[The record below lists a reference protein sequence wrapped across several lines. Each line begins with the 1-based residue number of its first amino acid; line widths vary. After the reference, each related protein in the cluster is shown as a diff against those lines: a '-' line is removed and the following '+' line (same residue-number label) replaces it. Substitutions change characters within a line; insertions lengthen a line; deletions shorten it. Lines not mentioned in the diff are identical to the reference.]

1 MKKIDLHIHTISTNS
16 DCDFEFSIEQ
26 LKNYIE
32 KREIDGIAITNHNHF
47 DLEQYQLISDSLT
60 IVTFPGIEID
70 LGKGHILLIS
80 DVNEFEDFNEKCNTL
95 SNTIS
100 NGNGSI
106 SFQELQEV
114 FQDLS
119 RYILIPHYRK
129 NPEIDDETLRQ
140 LRPYIS
146 AGEVPSVK
154 KFIYCQKDSDSIVP
168 VMFSDIRCSNTI
180 SEFPP
185 RQTYIDAGDVS
196 FGALRTCL
204 RDKNKVFLS
213 EKDGHKFFD
222 ALDTGLRLSTGLNV
236 ILGERSSGKTYT
248 LNRLFS
254 SHENVKYIEQFSL
267 LVRDEQTDVKNFNEK
282 ISKKNSIF
290 TEEYLKEFKVVV
302 DSMVNVDLERN
313 EQFVEDY
320 ISSLLKNAE
329 ESEKYDAFSKAKLF
343 SETTFLSDEL
353 VTLKSLIKAVETL
366 IENKEYREIIDKY
379 LSLLNLKKL
388 AVNLMEISKG
398 ETENNK
404 KKNYANELIN
414 NIRSELTIRS
424 ATPSIQEIDLYQIAK
439 ERKIAEK
446 FVEIV
451 TNIRHPEE
459 IHREEIQGFKI
470 IAKKRNFSGAQELKN
485 QSGKKISFS
494 DPYKWYDDPYK
505 FLISLRNAGA
515 LGEADFYK
523 YFVKIQYEIL
533 NRHDTEVSGGERSE
547 FQLLQ
552 AIADAQQFDMLLIDE
567 PESSFDNI
575 FLMEE
580 VNGLIKSISKSI
592 PVVIVTH
599 NNTVGAS
606 IKPDYVIYTRK
617 TVNNRDVQYD
627 FYSGFPSDKVLVS
640 PDGKEINNFE
650 VMMNCLEAGPIAYSE
665 RGSTYENL
673 KN

>member
-16 DCDFEFSIEQ
+16 DCYFEFSIEQ

-47 DLEQYQLISDSLT
+47 DLEQFQLISDSLT

-154 KFIYCQKDSDSIVP
+154 KFIYCQKDPDSIVP

-185 RQTYIDAGDVS
+185 RQTYIDAGDIS

-267 LVRDEQTDVKNFNEK
+267 LVRDEQTDV
-282 ISKKNSIF
+282 
-290 TEEYLKEFKVVV
+290 
-302 DSMVNVDLERN
+302 
-313 EQFVEDY
+313 
-320 ISSLLKNAE
+320 
-329 ESEKYDAFSKAKLF
+329 
-343 SETTFLSDEL
+343 
-353 VTLKSLIKAVETL
+353 
-366 IENKEYREIIDKY
+366 
-379 LSLLNLKKL
+379 
-388 AVNLMEISKG
+388 
-398 ETENNK
+398 
-404 KKNYANELIN
+404 
-414 NIRSELTIRS
+414 
-424 ATPSIQEIDLYQIAK
+424 
-439 ERKIAEK
+439 
-446 FVEIV
+446 
-451 TNIRHPEE
+451 
-459 IHREEIQGFKI
+459 
-470 IAKKRNFSGAQELKN
+470 
-485 QSGKKISFS
+485 
-494 DPYKWYDDPYK
+494 
-505 FLISLRNAGA
+505 
-515 LGEADFYK
+515 
-523 YFVKIQYEIL
+523 
-533 NRHDTEVSGGERSE
+533 
-547 FQLLQ
+547 
-552 AIADAQQFDMLLIDE
+552 
-567 PESSFDNI
+567 
-575 FLMEE
+575 
-580 VNGLIKSISKSI
+580 
-592 PVVIVTH
+592 
-599 NNTVGAS
+599 
-606 IKPDYVIYTRK
+606 
-617 TVNNRDVQYD
+617 
-627 FYSGFPSDKVLVS
+627 
-640 PDGKEINNFE
+640 
-650 VMMNCLEAGPIAYSE
+650 
-665 RGSTYENL
+665 
-673 KN
+673 